1 MTGRVLM
8 EAIERVSGREVFRE
22 VSLPPIH
29 FQMDCSPSRSVSD
42 EYMAF
47 LNAILHSLVDDES
60 HLRLYCVDVFLKARY
75 GNYHSL

>member
-22 VSLPPIH
+22 ASLPPIH
-29 FQMDCSPSRSVSD
+29 FQMDFSPSRNLSE

-47 LNAILHSLVDDES
+47 LNAILRSLVEDENL
-60 HLRLYCVDVFLKARY
+60 LRLYCVDVFLKAQY
-75 GNYHSL
+75 GDYQSF